1 MWATYELLALVRKS
15 EKCVLFFPY
24 EVTKDREK
32 NLEVECEV
40 DWECS
45 GTRNLSKEQAQQ
57 WTQLRVCRNLGKGTE
72 PSTA

>member
-32 NLEVECEV
+32 RRTWKWNV
-40 DWECS
+40 
-45 GTRNLSKEQAQQ
+45 R
-57 WTQLRVCRNLGKGTE
+57 WTESVVGPE
-72 PSTA
+72 I